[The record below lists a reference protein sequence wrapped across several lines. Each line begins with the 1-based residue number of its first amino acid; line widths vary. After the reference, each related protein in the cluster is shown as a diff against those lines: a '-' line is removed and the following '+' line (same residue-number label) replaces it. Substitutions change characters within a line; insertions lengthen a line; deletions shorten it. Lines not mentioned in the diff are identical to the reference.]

1 MEKKLA
7 NKDEQIIRQS
17 SLKVAQEALCCKMNG
32 NYSLNELIKT
42 TDILVD
48 YCLYGYDEVKDRIN
62 KFDKYVAKKNN
73 EKIIN

>member
-7 NKDEQIIRQS
+7 SKDEMIIRQS
-17 SLKVAQEALCCKMNG
+17 SLKVAQEMLCCTMNG
-32 NYSLNELIKT
+32 KYNLNELVRT

-62 KFDKYVAKKNN
+62 KFDKYVAKKNDG
-73 EKIIN
+73 K